1 MVVEDFPLI
10 TIPGFRPRCAVVGG
24 FDYAALMMM
33 VFIYDEIV
41 LLCSWHPFAFG
52 LFSSE
57 KFLSS
62 QLESFI
68 RLCFSSIPTR
78 AI

>member
-1 MVVEDFPLI
+1 MVVVEDFPLI

-41 LLCSWHPFAFG
+41 LLSHPFAFG